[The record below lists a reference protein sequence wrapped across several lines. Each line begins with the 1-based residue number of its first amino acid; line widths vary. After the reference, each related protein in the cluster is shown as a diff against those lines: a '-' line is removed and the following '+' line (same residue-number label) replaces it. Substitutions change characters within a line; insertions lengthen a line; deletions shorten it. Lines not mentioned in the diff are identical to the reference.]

1 MECAP
6 LIALI
11 YRLISQYSK
20 KRIVLV
26 RFFILFLSQVSKAVL
41 LFFSLVFAYLNTE
54 AQTDY
59 RSDSLTLKLQ
69 TDSMRIY
76 RTTIARLFLKLE
88 NRHSPLASE
97 RVSMIGLMGGIT
109 LKDYHSFFIGYFFML
124 PQQVAPFVFKLP
136 GLNANQQE
144 FLNMNYGLIGYQY
157 VLHKSRYFQANLP
170 VTVGLGHYDVNLRDE
185 NTLQT
190 QSYGGRIVPFSA
202 GVQLIGKPV
211 SWLGLSVSGGYRY
224 MAQQQNASLSLHG
237 AYYSFGLWMDGR
249 FVSRHLRYKNRLRLH
264 NKAIQTKAE

>member
-1 MECAP
+1 M
-6 LIALI
+6 
-11 YRLISQYSK
+11 
-20 KRIVLV
+20 V
-26 RFFILFLSQVSKAVL
+26 RFFILFLTKVSKAIV
-41 LFFSLVFAYLNTE
+41 LFFCFVVGFLNTE

-59 RSDSLTLKLQ
+59 KSDSLKQKLQ

-88 NRHSPLASE
+88 NRHSPIASE
-97 RVSMIGLMGGIT
+97 RVSMIGLMSGIT
-109 LKDYHSFFIGYFFML
+109 LKNHHTFFIGYFFML
-124 PQQVAPFVFKLP
+124 PEQVAPFVFKLP
-136 GLNANQQE
+136 GLKANRQE

-170 VTVGLGHYDVNLRDE
+170 VTVGFGHYDVNLKDQ

-190 QSYGGRIVPFSA
+190 QSYGGRVVPFSA
-202 GVQLIGKPV
+202 GIQLIGKPL
-211 SWLGLSVSGGYRY
+211 SWLGLSFSGGYRY

-237 AYYSFGLWMDGR
+237 TYYSFGLWMDGR

-264 NKAIQTKAE
+264 NKAIQTNRE